1 MICCCGLDSR
11 RGFVTMISA
20 LVTVAF
26 CMAVTEL
33 ICSWMEAYHDR

>member
-1 MICCCGLDSR
+1 MKRWYGSDSLR
-11 RGFVTMISA
+11 RFVPMISA

-33 ICSWMEAYHDR
+33 ICSWMEGYNG